1 LLGAFQNEGGSG
13 DDCCWETVL
22 DGGLAFADGGEATID
37 LGASLYSFR
46 RR

>member
-1 LLGAFQNEGGSG
+1 MRLSKTVMIVVKL
-13 DDCCWETVL
+13 TVL

-37 LGASLYSFR
+37 LGANLYSFR